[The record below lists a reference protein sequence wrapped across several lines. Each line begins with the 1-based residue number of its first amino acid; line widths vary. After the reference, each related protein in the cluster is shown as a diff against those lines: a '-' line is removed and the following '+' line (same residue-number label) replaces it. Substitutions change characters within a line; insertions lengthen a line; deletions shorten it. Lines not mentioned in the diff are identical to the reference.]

1 MREIGLRS
9 YQDIKGPDELE
20 EERRAESIYESML
33 QDYDP
38 DCGSFKSYQSWC
50 RKEARRIASEEMQ
63 EEEE

>member
-1 MREIGLRS
+1 MKQIGLKS

-20 EERRAESIYESML
+20 EERRAESIYESLL

-38 DCGSFKSYQSWC
+38 DCGSFKSYQCWA
-50 RKEARRIASEEMQ
+50 RQEARRIASAEMQ